1 MCAMLLTSYG
11 WDLRNIAEIDQ
22 GTANCELFQ
31 FFFKNCRNDSTEIFY
46 SRFTVFGGPMCAV
59 TLIS

>member
-11 WDLRNIAEIDQ
+11 WDLRTIAEIDQ

-31 FFFKNCRNDSTEIFY
+31 FFSKTVVLIRTKISTAF
-46 SRFTVFGGPMCAV
+46 SQFMGDLCVQ
-59 TLIS
+59 

>member
-31 FFFKNCRNDSTEIFY
+31 FFSKTVVMIRTKNSTAILQFMGDLC
-46 SRFTVFGGPMCAV
+46 VQ
-59 TLIS
+59 